1 MNAPTSHDSFTDQ
14 LVAGFAGS
22 DIEKSHQIIDLI
34 NLCREKETSLREALV
49 KSGFGS
55 ESQVQQAFSKILG
68 FPFIPRLPEIPP
80 ETIETFTENV
90 GIRFAKLWGCFPI
103 TLNEGVLELAVFDPW
118 PRQGYEEVA
127 KALGAHSVD
136 LILCLEEEILSLINT
151 SFDKSQSSA
160 EEAAE
165 VLEDDQDLNYL
176 SEWNQDETEDL
187 LDAEDEEPIKRLMN
201 SILFQSVKESSSDI
215 HIDPGFKETQV
226 RYRIDGVLRPVTKV
240 PRQGHVPLI
249 NRVKVMAGL
258 DISAKNKPQ
267 DGRSMILLA
276 GKKID
281 IRVSIIPTIHGEQAV
296 LRLLNQSQGIIEL
309 DKLGFQPA
317 MASQLELLV
326 QKPHGILLVTGPTG
340 SGKTTTLYS
349 LLNRIDAKQ
358 KNIVTIEDPV
368 EYRIGDYGQMQVNEK
383 TGVTFAKGLRAMLRQ
398 DPDVIMVGE
407 MRDSE
412 TAKIGIQASL
422 TGHLVLSTLH
432 TNDAPSSIVRLIDMG
447 IEPFLISS
455 TLTGIIAQ
463 RLVRVLCPS
472 CKREEKLTKEQLID
486 IGLEPQWIS
495 EGSGSI
501 WHPEGCPAC
510 QESGYKGRLGVY
522 ELLMVNDAVRRAIAS
537 GKDGMTIRK
546 IAVEGGMLELGFDCA
561 QKVLA
566 GVTSLEEMLRVTS
579 QSQNET

>member
-1 MNAPTSHDSFTDQ
+1 MNLVTRPGSFTDQ
-14 LVAGFAGS
+14 L
-22 DIEKSHQIIDLI
+22 IEIFSTSNPEKIAQVEEIIQLD
-34 NLCREKETSLREALV
+34 RGKESSLRDALV
-49 KSGFGS
+49 KAGIGT
-55 ESQVQQAFSKILG
+55 EAQVQRAVAQVLGVPFS
-68 FPFIPRLPEIPP
+68 PHLPEVPP
-80 ETIETFTENV
+80 ALIESFTENV
-90 GIRFAKLWGCFPI
+90 GIRLAKLWVCFP
-103 TLNEGVLELAVFDPW
+103 LRLDQEVLELAVFDLW
-118 PRQGYEEVA
+118 PRQGFEEVA
-127 KALGAHSVD
+127 KALGAHGVE
-136 LILCLEEEILSLINT
+136 LVLCPKDEILSFINKH
-151 SFDKSQSSA
+151 FDKSQSSA

-176 SEWNQDETEDL
+176 KEWTQEETEDL

-201 SILFQSVKESSSDI
+201 SILFQSVKENSSDI

-226 RYRIDGVLRPVTKV
+226 RYRIDGVLRPITKV

-309 DKLGFQPA
+309 SKLGFQPA
-317 MASQLELLV
+317 MADQLEQLV
-326 QKPHGILLVTGPTG
+326 CRPHGILLVTGPTG

-349 LLNRIDAKQ
+349 LLNRIDAKE

-368 EYRIGDYGQMQVNEK
+368 EYRIGDYGQMQVSEK

-412 TAKIGIQASL
+412 TAQIAIQASL

-447 IEPFLISS
+447 IEPFLVSS

-472 CKREEKLTKEQLID
+472 CKRQESIEADQLITM
-486 IGLEPQWIS
+486 GFNESWLEHF
-495 EGSGSI
+495 SGHI
-501 WHPEGCPAC
+501 WHPVGCPAC
-510 QESGYKGRLGVY
+510 QDSGYKGRLGVY
-522 ELLMVNDAVRRAIAS
+522 ELLMVDDDVRKAIAS
-537 GKDGMTIRK
+537 GQDAVTIRQL
-546 IAVEGGMLELGFDCA
+546 AVKGGMLELGYDCA
-561 QKVLA
+561 QKVMQ
-566 GVTSLEEMLRVTS
+566 GQTSVEEMLRITS
-579 QSQNET
+579 HLKSEP